1 MARRRQ
7 KADAAAAR
15 DRTMKLIDR
24 LCDHALGTAEL
35 SATQLKAM
43 ELLLKVLPALAAAA
57 EGEADTP
64 VTVKGALVWKPP
76 AT

>member
-1 MARRRQ
+1 MASRRR

-15 DRTMKLIDR
+15 ERTMKLIER
-24 LCDHALGTAEL
+24 LTDHALGTAEL

-43 ELLLKVLPALAAAA
+43 ELLLKILPALAAET
-57 EGEADTP
+57 EGVADKP
-64 VTVKGALVWKPP
+64 VTVKGALVWRPP